1 MWLSDRFPG
10 LMLWHMVAALAAVF
24 AAKALLYWAADW
36 LALGPLYSTLAG
48 PSWDV
53 AAWIAASWPCCCGG
67 CGSSLPRCA
76 CRPPSR
82 TRQTALVA
90 SVRERSL

>member
-36 LALGPLYSTLAG
+36 LVLVSLLEIDETAPTHHQDNTLKING
-48 PSWDV
+48 
-53 AAWIAASWPCCCGG
+53 I
-67 CGSSLPRCA
+67 L
-76 CRPPSR
+76 
-82 TRQTALVA
+82 
-90 SVRERSL
+90 

>member
-36 LALGPLYSTLAG
+36 LVLVSLLEIDETAPTHHQDNALKINGIL
-48 PSWDV
+48 
-53 AAWIAASWPCCCGG
+53 
-67 CGSSLPRCA
+67 
-76 CRPPSR
+76 
-82 TRQTALVA
+82 
-90 SVRERSL
+90 

>member
-10 LMLWHMVAALAAVF
+10 LMLWHTVAALAAVF

-36 LALGPLYSTLAG
+36 LALGPIYSALAG

-53 AAWIAASWPCCCGG
+53 AAWIAA
-67 CGSSLPRCA
+67 L
-76 CRPPSR
+76 
-82 TRQTALVA
+82 ALLLRWMKV
-90 SVRERSL
+90 